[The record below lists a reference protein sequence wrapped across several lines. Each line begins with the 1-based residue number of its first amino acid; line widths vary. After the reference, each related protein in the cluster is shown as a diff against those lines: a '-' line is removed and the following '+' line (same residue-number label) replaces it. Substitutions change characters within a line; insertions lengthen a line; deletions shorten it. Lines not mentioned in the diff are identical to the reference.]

1 VPSHLGSSSET
12 AVGTLRARVADREGH
27 QAVWDRWNAMTPAQQ
42 AAGFVEWEGRLV
54 EALEALTDQD
64 LAGLR
69 LDLGFLP
76 WPVDIAL
83 FVDMRLSEVALHRWD
98 VDVAFDPQARL
109 APYPVPF
116 VLWRLPMFA
125 GFSSK
130 PIGKT
135 GFVAIQT
142 SDPARSYLLEL
153 TNDGA
158 SLAEA
163 EAPAVHPGTTVRI
176 PAEAFVRLTA
186 GRLAPGHTPDG
197 MTVDGAISLDDLR
210 NVFPHPAS
218 FPAGGAGP
226 LPRRT
231 AGRAAAGEPAHAR
244 RLRRRAARCPRL
256 IAGQLAV
263 SLDNAPE
270 RAPPCAPRSRALPAG
285 ADSSASCAV
294 AQREEEAGWN
304 LPR

>member
-1 VPSHLGSSSET
+1 MAESAKDAIQAYRRSHDEAASQVAGFGPDQLGTGSGAAEWTIAQVLSHLGSSSEI
-12 AVGTLRARVADREGH
+12 ALGTLQARVADREGH
-27 QAVWDRWNAMTPAQQ
+27 QAVWDRWNAMTPAEQ

-64 LAGLR
+64 LVGLR

-76 WPVDIAL
+76 WPVDIPL

-98 VDVAFDPQARL
+98 VDIAFDQQARL
-109 APYPVPF
+109 VPYLLPF

-135 GFVAIQT
+135 GFVTIQT
-142 SDPARSYLLEL
+142 SDPGRAYVLEL

-163 EAPAVHPGTTVRI
+163 EGPAAHAGTTVRI

-186 GRLAPGHTPDG
+186 GRLAPERTPPG
-197 MTVDGAISLDDLR
+197 VTVDGAISLDDLR
-210 NVFPHPAS
+210 NVFP
-218 FPAGGAGP
+218 G
-226 LPRRT
+226 
-231 AGRAAAGEPAHAR
+231 
-244 RLRRRAARCPRL
+244 
-256 IAGQLAV
+256 I
-263 SLDNAPE
+263 
-270 RAPPCAPRSRALPAG
+270 
-285 ADSSASCAV
+285 
-294 AQREEEAGWN
+294 
-304 LPR
+304 